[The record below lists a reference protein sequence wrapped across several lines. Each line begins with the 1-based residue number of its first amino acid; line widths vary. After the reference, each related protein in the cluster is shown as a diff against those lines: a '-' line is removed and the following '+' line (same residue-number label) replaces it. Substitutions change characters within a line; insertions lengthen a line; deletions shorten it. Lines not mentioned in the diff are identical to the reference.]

1 MVELNEDD
9 LKIFSSFEKVTRV
22 MPTDY
27 VSTQTSVVFLV
38 APQSLGKAI
47 GKKASNIEKLKH
59 VFRKRVIVVAD
70 SNDPEGFLRNFFGNV
85 AIHSIESRNVMG
97 ETAVMMTVDEK
108 DRGIAIGRDGE
119 RIKAAKTLLKKKF
132 NATVHLRTRKGEV

>member
-9 LKIFSSFEKVTRV
+9 LKIFSSFERVTRV

-27 VSTQTSVVFLV
+27 VTTNSSLVFLV
-38 APQSLGKAI
+38 SQESLGKAI
-47 GKKASNIEKLKH
+47 GKKASNIEKLKQ
-59 VFRKRVIVVAD
+59 VFRKRVIIVAD
-70 SNDPEGFLRNFFGNV
+70 SEDPEGFLRNFFGNV
-85 AIHSIESRNVMG
+85 AIHDIESRNVMG
-97 ETAVMMTVDEK
+97 EVAIILTVDEK

-132 NATVHLRTRKGEV
+132 NATVHLRTRKAES